1 MLQQYKKI
9 MVAVDGSEEAELAFQ
24 KAVNVAIRN
33 NGELLL
39 AHVIILVLS
48 KQSLHLMGCWLS
60 KQLKWL
66 NKLLLIMKPM
76 LKKLG

>member
-9 MVAVDGSEEAELAFQ
+9 MVAVDGSDEAELAFK

-39 AHVIILVLS
+39 AHV
-48 KQSLHLMGCWLS
+48 
-60 KQLKWL
+60 
-66 NKLLLIMKPM
+66 
-76 LKKLG
+76 

>member
-9 MVAVDGSEEAELAFQ
+9 MVAVDGSDEAELAFK

-39 AHVIILVLS
+39 AHVIDTFFPNRFIL
-48 KQSLHLMGCWLS
+48 
-60 KQLKWL
+60 
-66 NKLLLIMKPM
+66 
-76 LKKLG
+76 